1 MAWKTSDDYRDQI
14 DIQLS
19 NGLWL
24 LGLDSSIGKTAL
36 AKELRILH
44 DSWHEPVNSISG
56 TDAWNNV
63 DIHYLIPDNCRV
75 FMFDDYDMYNG
86 KFEKEIKQLSQTSI
100 VLMDCKMGA
109 NIDIPRGTAILIM
122 DKSVITVIKR

>member
-1 MAWKTSDDYRDQI
+1 
-14 DIQLS
+14 
-19 NGLWL
+19 
-24 LGLDSSIGKTAL
+24 
-36 AKELRILH
+36 
-44 DSWHEPVNSISG
+44 
-56 TDAWNNV
+56 
-63 DIHYLIPDNCRV
+63 
-75 FMFDDYDMYNG
+75 MFDDYDMYNG